1 MPETS
6 FSNLSILLIDDEP
19 SLNDLLEAYLQQMG
33 VSKIVKAFNG
43 QEALVQLRLENV
55 KLDLVLC
62 DLKMPVMD
70 GFEFIKVLR
79 GE

>member
-43 QEALVQLRLENV
+43 QEAPSATSAWKCKARSRF
-55 KLDLVLC
+55 
-62 DLKMPVMD
+62 M
-70 GFEFIKVLR
+70 
-79 GE
+79 